1 MDAQDRIGRSGV
13 SAVTALM
20 KRDLAVAFRQGS
32 NVGTAIGFFLT
43 VVVLLPIGLGPDQ
56 ALLQRIAPGGLW
68 IALLMSVLLS
78 ADRIFQDDYDD
89 GSLELLTTGP
99 LPFEIVTLIK
109 ALVHWLTAALP
120 LAIIGPLL
128 GFLVNI
134 SPQQVVPLALAMIVG
149 SVGISLLAALGA
161 AVTVG
166 LRRGGMV
173 VSLLILPLY
182 VPMLVFG
189 ISASSASAG
198 VPGPGSASLMILAA
212 LSLAMLVVVPIA
224 ASAAL
229 RSYMQ

>member
-1 MDAQDRIGRSGV
+1 V
-13 SAVTALM
+13 SAVAALM

-56 ALLQRIAPGGLW
+56 ALLQRIAPGALW

-78 ADRIFQDDYDD
+78 ADRIFHDDYDD

-109 ALVHWLTAALP
+109 ALVHWLTAGLP
-120 LAIIGPLL
+120 LAIIAPLL

-134 SPQQVVPLALAMIVG
+134 SPQQVVPLAIAMTVG
-149 SVGISLLAALGA
+149 SLGISLLAALGA

-166 LRRGGMV
+166 LRRGGMM

-189 ISASSASAG
+189 VSASSAS
-198 VPGPGSASLMILAA
+198 PGMPGAGSASLMILAA
-212 LSLAMLVVVPIA
+212 LSLATLVVVPIA